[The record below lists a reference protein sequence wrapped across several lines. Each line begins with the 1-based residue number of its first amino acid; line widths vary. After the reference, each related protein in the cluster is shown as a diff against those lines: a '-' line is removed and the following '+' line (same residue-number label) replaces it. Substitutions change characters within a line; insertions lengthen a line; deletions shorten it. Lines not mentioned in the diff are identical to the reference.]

1 MNNIPIK
8 NIYYMLSYYFKFD
21 ALNNKIKNIDN
32 IENYDNIAELTAQ
45 ILFRGA
51 NALLKI
57 GLSKE
62 YILYSEPLSTLKGKI
77 DISNSIKTMSMHK
90 KQLICLY
97 DNFSINFYLNK
108 IIKTAICELLK
119 LDIKKESKEELRKIL
134 YFFKEVETIDIY
146 KINWNIQYNRNNQIY
161 RILIS
166 ICHLFIKG
174 LLISDL
180 PERKKRLFLN
190 APNDEKILNSRYMSE
205 LYENFIFR
213 YYLTEFKEKNIK
225 CYHKS
230 NINWKLD
237 KDNKGNIEMLPK
249 METDIMLTC
258 GNKILIIDAKY
269 YPNYTRKKYNNEEII
284 SKDKLISE
292 NLYQIFSYVK
302 NKNLENKNNEVSGML
317 LYAKTN
323 KDNTDINETYKMSG
337 NKISV
342 RSLDLTCNFKD
353 IEKQL
358 NEIVEEHFN
367 IVK

>member
-1 MNNIPIK
+1 MIPIE

-45 ILFRGA
+45 ILFRGV

-62 YILYSEPLSTLKGKI
+62 YILYSEPLSILKGKI

-97 DNFSINFYLNK
+97 DNFSINFYLNR

-166 ICHLFIKG
+166 ICHLFI
-174 LLISDL
+174 
-180 PERKKRLFLN
+180 
-190 APNDEKILNSRYMSE
+190 SRYMSE

-249 METDIMLTC
+249 MQTDIMLTC

-302 NKNLENKNNEVSGML
+302 NKNLENENNEVSGML

-353 IEKQL
+353 IKKQL
-358 NEIVEEHFN
+358 NEIVEEYFN